1 MTSIISCPI
10 CHLDRISSDKAKCPQ
25 CDADLT
31 CFKVLESLPDEQI
44 RVKITSRRQVSF
56 LAAMVL
62 FLGLVSA
69 LSLFQLYRI
78 DGLGFFGFGLQ
89 SSPSSTRVTAK
100 PGVKGL
106 VENQLAP
113 AGESNGRLEISGT
126 ARDKSED
133 LYVPKKVSIQAYPL
147 EKGGQGVFEQK
158 AGGNERP
165 QEVPSEGQREKGSCS
180 QDQDTAFWT
189 YTANEKDTLW
199 GIAKK
204 RYGYGHYYPVLLEHN
219 PNVGIYN
226 VGDGVCLRIL
236 KYPGLAKEINKSIT
250 EREGSKLYFH
260 YSVAEG
266 DTLGS
271 LACKFY
277 KTRDMLKR
285 ITDLNSDMKLQPGER
300 IRILLE

>member
-31 CFKVLESLPDEQI
+31 CFKVLESLPDEQV
-44 RVKITSRRQVSF
+44 RVKIASKRQVSF

-78 DGLGFFGFGLQ
+78 NGLGFLGFGLQ
-89 SSPSSTRVTAK
+89 IYPSSTKVTAK
-100 PGVKGL
+100 TEVKGL
-106 VENQLAP
+106 TQNQLAP
-113 AGESNGRLEISGT
+113 AGDSNGRSEIPGPSGDEVE
-126 ARDKSED
+126 ALS
-133 LYVPKKVSIQAYPL
+133 VPKKTSIQASPL
-147 EKGGQGVFEQK
+147 KKGDLVVFEQK
-158 AGGNERP
+158 TGGNERL
-165 QEVPSEGQREKGSCS
+165 QEVSSERQREKDSCS
-180 QDQDTAFWT
+180 QDTAFWT
-189 YTANEKDTLW
+189 YTANENDTLW

-204 RYGYGHYYPVLLEHN
+204 YYGSGHYYPVLLEHN
-219 PNVGIYN
+219 PNVEIYN
-226 VGDGVCLRIL
+226 VGDGVRLRIL
-236 KYPGLAKEINKSIT
+236 KYSGLAKKINESIT
-250 EREGSKLYFH
+250 EREGNKLYFH
-260 YSVAEG
+260 YRVAEG

-285 ITDLNSDMKLQPGER
+285 ITDLNSDMKLQPGGR
-300 IRILLE
+300 VRILLE

>member
-1 MTSIISCPI
+1 MTSVISCPI

-31 CFKVLESLPDEQI
+31 CFKVLESLPDEQEK
-44 RVKITSRRQVSF
+44 VKIASRRQVSF

-78 DGLGFFGFGLQ
+78 NGLGFFGFGLQ
-89 SSPSSTRVTAK
+89 SYPSSTKVTAK
-100 PGVKGL
+100 TDVKDL
-106 VENQLAP
+106 AENQPAP
-113 AGESNGRLEISGT
+113 AGDRNGHLEIPDPG
-126 ARDKSED
+126 RDEVEALS
-133 LYVPKKVSIQAYPL
+133 VPKKASIQASPL
-147 EKGGQGVFEQK
+147 KKGDQVVFEQK
-158 AGGNERP
+158 TGSNERME
-165 QEVPSEGQREKGSCS
+165 EVPSERQREKGSCS
-180 QDQDTAFWT
+180 QDTAFWT
-189 YTANEKDTLW
+189 YTANENDTLW

-204 RYGYGHYYPVLLEHN
+204 YYGSGHYYPVLLEHN
-219 PNVGIYN
+219 PLVEIYN

>member
-31 CFKVLESLPDEQI
+31 CFKVLESLPDEQV
-44 RVKITSRRQVSF
+44 RVKTASRRQVSF

-62 FLGLVSA
+62 FLGLLSA

-78 DGLGFFGFGLQ
+78 NGLGFFGFGLK
-89 SSPSSTRVTAK
+89 SSPLSTRVTAK
-100 PGVKGL
+100 TGVKGL

-113 AGESNGRLEISGT
+113 AGDSNGRLEIPGPS
-126 ARDKSED
+126 RDEVEASS
-133 LYVPKKVSIQAYPL
+133 VPKKVSIQTPL
-147 EKGGQGVFEQK
+147 LKKGGQGVFEQK
-158 AGGNERP
+158 TRGNERP
-165 QEVPSEGQREKGSCS
+165 QEVPSERQREKGGWSK
-180 QDQDTAFWT
+180 DTAFWT
-189 YTANEKDTLW
+189 YIANKNDTLW

-204 RYGYGHYYPVLLEHN
+204 YYGSGHYYPVLLEHN

-226 VGDGVCLRIL
+226 VGDGVRLRIL
-236 KYPGLAKEINKSIT
+236 KCPGLAKKINRSIA
-250 EREGSKLYFH
+250 EREGNKLYFH
-260 YSVAEG
+260 YRVAEG

-300 IRILLE
+300 VRILLE

>member
-10 CHLDRISSDKAKCPQ
+10 CHLDRISSDKDKCPQ

-31 CFKVLESLPDEQI
+31 CFKVLESLPDEQV
-44 RVKITSRRQVSF
+44 RVKIAPRRQVSF

-78 DGLGFFGFGLQ
+78 NGLGFFGFGLK

-100 PGVKGL
+100 TEVKGL
-106 VENQLAP
+106 TQNQLAP
-113 AGESNGRLEISGT
+113 AGDSNGRSEIPGPSGDEVE
-126 ARDKSED
+126 ALS
-133 LYVPKKVSIQAYPL
+133 VPKKTSIQASPL
-147 EKGGQGVFEQK
+147 KKRDLVVFEQK
-158 AGGNERP
+158 TGGNERL
-165 QEVPSEGQREKGSCS
+165 QEVSSERQREKDSCS
-180 QDQDTAFWT
+180 QDTAFWT
-189 YTANEKDTLW
+189 YTANENDTLW

-204 RYGYGHYYPVLLEHN
+204 HYGSGHYYPVLLEHN

-226 VGDGVCLRIL
+226 VGDGVRLRIL
-236 KYPGLAKEINKSIT
+236 KYSGLAKKINESIT
-250 EREGSKLYFH
+250 EREGNKLYFH
-260 YSVAEG
+260 YRVAEG

-285 ITDLNSDMKLQPGER
+285 ITDLNSDMKLQPGGR
-300 IRILLE
+300 VSILLE